1 MFHVKPLAE
10 RPYPARPNR
19 ATLNAQGEFG
29 TWGGPEYERAAS
41 GKHGRMKRRK
51 NVFLRWFD
59 ADWYRYLRTR
69 YPERLLFL
77 VPAVCALLA
86 WAGYAAVNAMG
97 SSSRAA
103 ESYVRL
109 DTTVIRTV
117 KVREHGKIVIKR
129 IPEIKHIY
137 AKPVTVMQTRTVQT
151 PGGTKV
157 VTEPVV
163 RYKPVYRRKVVIV
176 HGKPVTVNQ
185 IVTNTR
191 MLTNTQMLTVTNE
204 HTSTIINDHT
214 STVVNNQTVSQTV
227 NQTQTVTRTETAPV
241 VTVTQPPDTV
251 TVTET
256 QPPDTVTVT
265 TPGDTVT
272 VTVTETGP

>member
-1 MFHVKPLAE
+1 MA
-10 RPYPARPNR
+10 N
-19 ATLNAQGEFG
+19 
-29 TWGGPEYERAAS
+29 
-41 GKHGRMKRRK
+41 GR
-51 NVFLRWFD
+51 NWFLRWFD

-69 YPERLLFL
+69 YPERLLVL
-77 VPAVCALLA
+77 LPVLLALLG

-97 SSSRAA
+97 SSKPAA

-117 KVREHGKIVIKR
+117 KVREHGKVVIKR

-137 AKPVTVMQTRTVQT
+137 AKPTTVMETRTIQT

-157 VTEPVV
+157 VTRPVV
-163 RYKPVYRRKVVIV
+163 RYKPVYRRKVVLV
-176 HGKPVTVNQ
+176 HGKAVTVNQ

-191 MLTNTQMLTVTNE
+191 MLTDTQLLTVTNE
-204 HTSTIINDHT
+204 HTS
-214 STVVNNQTVSQTV
+214 VVVQNQTVNQTV
-227 NQTQTVTRTETAPV
+227 NQTQTLTKTETAPV
-241 VTVTQPPDTV
+241 VTVTLDPI
-251 TVTET
+251 TVTERDTVT

-272 VTVTETGP
+272 VTVTNTGP

>member
-1 MFHVKPLAE
+1 MA
-10 RPYPARPNR
+10 N
-19 ATLNAQGEFG
+19 
-29 TWGGPEYERAAS
+29 
-41 GKHGRMKRRK
+41 GR
-51 NVFLRWFD
+51 NWFLRWFD

-77 VPAVCALLA
+77 LPAVLSLLA

-97 SSSRAA
+97 SSSPAA
-103 ESYVRL
+103 DSYVRL

-157 VTEPVV
+157 VTEAVV
-163 RYKPVYRRKVVIV
+163 RYKPVYRRKVVLV

-191 MLTNTQMLTVTNE
+191 MLTDTQLLTVTNE
-204 HTSTIINDHT
+204 HTS
-214 STVVNNQTVSQTV
+214 VVVQNQTVNQTV
-227 NQTQTVTRTETAPV
+227 NQTQTLTKTETAPV
-241 VTVTQPPDTV
+241 VTVTPDPV
-251 TVTET
+251 TVTEHDTVT
-256 QPPDTVTVT
+256 QTPDTVTVT
-265 TPGDTVT
+265 TQGDPVTVT
-272 VTVTETGP
+272 VTVSDTSTGP

>member
-1 MFHVKPLAE
+1 MA
-10 RPYPARPNR
+10 N
-19 ATLNAQGEFG
+19 
-29 TWGGPEYERAAS
+29 
-41 GKHGRMKRRK
+41 GR
-51 NVFLRWFD
+51 NWLLRWFD

-77 VPAVCALLA
+77 LPVLLGLLA

-103 ESYVRL
+103 DSYVQL

-117 KVREHGKIVIKR
+117 KVREHGKVIIKR

-137 AKPVTVMQTRTVQT
+137 AKPVTVKQTRTVQT

-157 VTEPVV
+157 VTEAVV
-163 RYKPVYRRKVVIV
+163 RYKPVYRRKVVLV

-191 MLTNTQMLTVTNE
+191 MLTDTQLLTVTNE
-204 HTSTIINDHT
+204 HTISVVNEHT
-214 STVVNNQTVSQTV
+214 STVVNNQTVNQTV
-227 NQTQTVTRTETAPV
+227 NQTQTLTKTETAPV
-241 VTVTQPPDTV
+241 VTVTLPPDTV
-251 TVTET
+251 TEHATVT

-272 VTVTETGP
+272 VTVTSTGP

>member
-1 MFHVKPLAE
+1 MA
-10 RPYPARPNR
+10 N
-19 ATLNAQGEFG
+19 
-29 TWGGPEYERAAS
+29 
-41 GKHGRMKRRK
+41 GR
-51 NVFLRWFD
+51 NWFLRWFD

-77 VPAVCALLA
+77 LPAVLALLA

-97 SSSRAA
+97 SSSPAA
-103 ESYVRL
+103 DSYVRL

-117 KVREHGKIVIKR
+117 KVREHGKVVIKR

-137 AKPVTVMQTRTVQT
+137 AKPTTVMETRTVQT

-157 VTEPVV
+157 VTEAVV
-163 RYKPVYRRKVVIV
+163 HYKPVYRRKVVLV

-191 MLTNTQMLTVTNE
+191 MLTDTQMLTVTNE
-204 HTSTIINDHT
+204 HTS
-214 STVVNNQTVSQTV
+214 VVVQNQTVNQTV
-227 NQTQTVTRTETAPV
+227 NQTQTLTKTETAPV
-241 VTVTQPPDTV
+241 VTVTLDPI
-251 TVTET
+251 TVTEHETVT
-256 QPPDTVTVT
+256 QTPDTVTVT

-272 VTVTETGP
+272 VTVSDTSTGP

>member
-1 MFHVKPLAE
+1 MA
-10 RPYPARPNR
+10 N
-19 ATLNAQGEFG
+19 
-29 TWGGPEYERAAS
+29 
-41 GKHGRMKRRK
+41 GR
-51 NVFLRWFD
+51 NWFLRWFD

-77 VPAVCALLA
+77 LPAVLGLLA

-97 SSSRAA
+97 SSSPAA
-103 ESYVRL
+103 QSYVKL

-117 KVREHGKIVIKR
+117 KVREHGKVVIKR

-137 AKPVTVMQTRTVQT
+137 AKPVTVMQTHTVQT

-157 VTEPVV
+157 VTEAVV
-163 RYKPVYRRKVVIV
+163 RYKPVYRRKVVLV

-185 IVTNTR
+185 VVTNTR
-191 MLTNTQMLTVTNE
+191 MLTDTQLLTVTNE
-204 HTSTIINDHT
+204 HTS
-214 STVVNNQTVSQTV
+214 VVVQNQTVNQTV
-227 NQTQTVTRTETAPV
+227 NQTQTLTKTETAPI
-241 VTVTQPPDTV
+241 VTVTLDPI
-251 TVTET
+251 TVTEHETVT

-272 VTVTETGP
+272 VTVTDTSTGP

>member
-1 MFHVKPLAE
+1 MA
-10 RPYPARPNR
+10 N
-19 ATLNAQGEFG
+19 
-29 TWGGPEYERAAS
+29 
-41 GKHGRMKRRK
+41 GR
-51 NVFLRWFD
+51 NWFLRWFD

-77 VPAVCALLA
+77 LPVLLGLLA

-97 SSSRAA
+97 SGSRAA
-103 ESYVRL
+103 ESYVKL

-117 KVREHGKIVIKR
+117 KVREHGKVVIKR

-137 AKPVTVMQTRTVQT
+137 AKPVTVMQTHTVQT

-157 VTEPVV
+157 VTEAVV
-163 RYKPVYRRKVVIV
+163 RYKPVYRRKVVLV

-191 MLTNTQMLTVTNE
+191 MLTDTQMLTVTNE
-204 HTSTIINDHT
+204 HTN
-214 STVVNNQTVSQTV
+214 VVVQNQTVNQTV
-227 NQTQTVTRTETAPV
+227 NQTQTLTKTETAPV
-241 VTVTQPPDTV
+241 VTVTLDPI
-251 TVTET
+251 TVTEHETVT

-272 VTVTETGP
+272 VTVTDTSTGP

>member
-1 MFHVKPLAE
+1 MA
-10 RPYPARPNR
+10 N
-19 ATLNAQGEFG
+19 
-29 TWGGPEYERAAS
+29 
-41 GKHGRMKRRK
+41 GR
-51 NVFLRWFD
+51 NWLLRWFD

-77 VPAVCALLA
+77 LPVLLGLVA
-86 WAGYAAVNAMG
+86 WAGYAAVGAMG
-97 SSSRAA
+97 SSKPAA

-117 KVREHGKIVIKR
+117 KVREHGKVVIKR

-137 AKPVTVMQTRTVQT
+137 AKPVTVMRMRTVQT

-157 VTEPVV
+157 ITEPVV
-163 RYKPVYRRKVVIV
+163 RYKPVYRRKVVLV
-176 HGKPVTVNQ
+176 HGKAVTVNQ
-185 IVTNTR
+185 VVTNTR
-191 MLTNTQMLTVTNE
+191 MLTDTQMLTVTNE
-204 HTSTIINDHT
+204 HTVVNEHT

-227 NQTQTVTRTETAPV
+227 NQTQTLTKTETAPI
-241 VTVTQPPDTV
+241 VTVTLDPITV
-251 TVTET
+251 TQHETVT

-272 VTVTETGP
+272 VTVTTTDGGSGG

>member
-1 MFHVKPLAE
+1 MA
-10 RPYPARPNR
+10 N
-19 ATLNAQGEFG
+19 
-29 TWGGPEYERAAS
+29 
-41 GKHGRMKRRK
+41 GR
-51 NVFLRWFD
+51 NWFLRWFD

-77 VPAVCALLA
+77 APALLA
-86 WAGYAAVNAMG
+86 LLALAGYAAVNAMG
-97 SSSRAA
+97 SSSPAA
-103 ESYVRL
+103 ASYVRL

-117 KVREHGKIVIKR
+117 KVREHGKVVIKR

-151 PGGTKV
+151 PGWTKV
-157 VTEPVV
+157 VTEAVV
-163 RYKPVYRRKVVIV
+163 RYKPVYRRKVVFV

-191 MLTNTQMLTVTNE
+191 MLTDTQLLTVTNE
-204 HTSTIINDHT
+204 HTSIVVNDHT
-214 STVVNNQTVSQTV
+214 STVVQNQTV
-227 NQTQTVTRTETAPV
+227 NQTVNQTETVTKTETAPF
-241 VTVTQPPDTV
+241 VTISLPPDTV
-251 TVTET
+251 TVT

-272 VTVTETGP
+272 VTVTDTSTGP

>member
-1 MFHVKPLAE
+1 MA
-10 RPYPARPNR
+10 N
-19 ATLNAQGEFG
+19 
-29 TWGGPEYERAAS
+29 
-41 GKHGRMKRRK
+41 GR
-51 NVFLRWFD
+51 NWFLRWFD
-59 ADWYRYLRTR
+59 ANWYRYLRTR

-77 VPAVCALLA
+77 APALLA
-86 WAGYAAVNAMG
+86 LLALAGYAAVNAMG
-97 SSSRAA
+97 SSSPAA
-103 ESYVRL
+103 ASYVRL

-117 KVREHGKIVIKR
+117 KVREHGKVVIKR

-157 VTEPVV
+157 VTEAVV
-163 RYKPVYRRKVVIV
+163 RYKPVYRRKVVFV

-191 MLTNTQMLTVTNE
+191 MLTDTQLLTVTNE
-204 HTSTIINDHT
+204 HTSIVVNDHT
-214 STVVNNQTVSQTV
+214 STVVQNQTV
-227 NQTQTVTRTETAPV
+227 NQTVNQTETVTKTETAPF
-241 VTVTQPPDTV
+241 VTISLPPDTV
-251 TVTET
+251 TVT

-272 VTVTETGP
+272 VTVTDTSTGP

>member
-1 MFHVKPLAE
+1 MA
-10 RPYPARPNR
+10 N
-19 ATLNAQGEFG
+19 
-29 TWGGPEYERAAS
+29 
-41 GKHGRMKRRK
+41 GR
-51 NVFLRWFD
+51 NWFLRWFD
-59 ADWYRYLRTR
+59 ANWYRYLRTR

-77 VPAVCALLA
+77 VPALLALLA

-97 SSSRAA
+97 SGSPAA
-103 ESYVRL
+103 DSYVQI

-117 KVREHGKIVIKR
+117 KIRQHGKVVIKR

-137 AKPVTVMQTRTVQT
+137 AKPMTVMQTHTVQT
-151 PGGTKV
+151 PGGTKI

-163 RYKPVYRRKVVIV
+163 RYKPVYRRKVVLV
-176 HGKPVTVNQ
+176 HGKAVTVNQ

-191 MLTNTQMLTVTNE
+191 MLTDTQMLTVTNE
-204 HTSTIINDHT
+204 HTSTIVNDHL
-214 STVVNNQTVSQTV
+214 STVVQNQTVNQTV
-227 NQTQTVTRTETAPV
+227 NQTQTVTKTETAPV

-251 TVTET
+251 TVT

-272 VTVTETGP
+272 ITVTDTSTGP

>member
-1 MFHVKPLAE
+1 MC
-10 RPYPARPNR
+10 
-19 ATLNAQGEFG
+19 G
-29 TWGGPEYERAAS
+29 TWGGPRRW
-41 GKHGRMKRRK
+41 KHKVRECGRMANGR
-51 NVFLRWFD
+51 NWLLRWFD

-77 VPAVCALLA
+77 VPVVCALLA

-97 SSSRAA
+97 SSSAAA

-109 DTTVIRTV
+109 ETTVVRTV

-137 AKPVTVMQTRTVQT
+137 AKPVTLMQTRTVRT
-151 PGGTKV
+151 PGGTKI

-163 RYKPVYRRKVVIV
+163 RYKPVYRRKVVLV
-176 HGKPVTVNQ
+176 HGKPVTVKQ

-204 HTSTIINDHT
+204 HTSTIVNEHT
-214 STVVNNQTVSQTV
+214 STVVNSRTSTVVNNQTV

-251 TVTET
+251 TEQVTVT

-265 TPGDTVT
+265 PPPDTVT
-272 VTVTETGP
+272 VTVTTTDGGGGGG

>member
-1 MFHVKPLAE
+1 MAD
-10 RPYPARPNR
+10 
-19 ATLNAQGEFG
+19 
-29 TWGGPEYERAAS
+29 
-41 GKHGRMKRRK
+41 GR
-51 NVFLRWFD
+51 NWLVRWFD

-77 VPAVCALLA
+77 LPVLLGLVA
-86 WAGYAAVNAMG
+86 WAGYAAVSAMG
-97 SSSRAA
+97 SSKPATQ
-103 ESYVRL
+103 SYVRL
-109 DTTVIRTV
+109 DTTVVRTV
-117 KVREHGKIVIKR
+117 KVREHGKVVIKR

-151 PGGTKV
+151 PGGTKI

-185 IVTNTR
+185 IVTNTK
-191 MLTNTQMLTVTNE
+191 MLTDTQMLTVTNE
-204 HTSTIINDHT
+204 HT
-214 STVVNNQTVSQTV
+214 VVNNQTVNQTV
-227 NQTQTVTRTETAPV
+227 NQTQTLTKTETAPA
-241 VTVTQPPDTV
+241 VTVTLDPV
-251 TVTET
+251 TVTEHETVT

-272 VTVTETGP
+272 VTVTSTGP

>member
-1 MFHVKPLAE
+1 M
-10 RPYPARPNR
+10 PN
-19 ATLNAQGEFG
+19 
-29 TWGGPEYERAAS
+29 
-41 GKHGRMKRRK
+41 GR
-51 NVFLRWFD
+51 NWFLRWFD

-77 VPAVCALLA
+77 LPVLLGLVA

-97 SSSRAA
+97 SSPQAA

-117 KVREHGKIVIKR
+117 KVREHGKVVIKR

-137 AKPVTVMQTRTVQT
+137 AKPVTVLQTHTVKT
-151 PGGTKV
+151 PGGVKV

-163 RYKPVYRRKVVIV
+163 RYKPVYRRKVVLV

-191 MLTNTQMLTVTNE
+191 MLTDTQLLTVTNE
-204 HTSTIINDHT
+204 HTSTVVNDHT
-214 STVVNNQTVSQTV
+214 STVVNNQTV
-227 NQTQTVTRTETAPV
+227 NQTQTLTKTQTAPV
-241 VTVTQPPDTV
+241 VTVTLPPDTV
-251 TVTET
+251 TEHETVT

-272 VTVTETGP
+272 VTITDTSTGP

>member
-1 MFHVKPLAE
+1 MA
-10 RPYPARPNR
+10 N
-19 ATLNAQGEFG
+19 
-29 TWGGPEYERAAS
+29 
-41 GKHGRMKRRK
+41 GR
-51 NVFLRWFD
+51 NWFLRWFD

-77 VPAVCALLA
+77 LPAVLALLA

-97 SSSRAA
+97 SSSPAA
-103 ESYVRL
+103 DSYVRL

-117 KVREHGKIVIKR
+117 KVREHGKVVIKR
-129 IPEIKHIY
+129 IPEIKHIF
-137 AKPVTVMQTRTVQT
+137 AKPTTVMQTRTVQT

-157 VTEPVV
+157 VTEAVV
-163 RYKPVYRRKVVIV
+163 RYKPVYRRKVVLV

-191 MLTNTQMLTVTNE
+191 MLTDTQMLTVTNE
-204 HTSTIINDHT
+204 HTS
-214 STVVNNQTVSQTV
+214 VVVQNQTVNQTV
-227 NQTQTVTRTETAPV
+227 NQTQTLTKTETAPV
-241 VTVTQPPDTV
+241 VTVTLDPI
-251 TVTET
+251 TVTEHETVT

-272 VTVTETGP
+272 VTVSDTSTGP

>member
-1 MFHVKPLAE
+1 MA
-10 RPYPARPNR
+10 N
-19 ATLNAQGEFG
+19 
-29 TWGGPEYERAAS
+29 
-41 GKHGRMKRRK
+41 GK
-51 NVFLRWFD
+51 NWLLRWFD

-77 VPAVCALLA
+77 VPALLALLA

-97 SSSRAA
+97 SSKPAA
-103 ESYVRL
+103 DSYVRL

-117 KVREHGKIVIKR
+117 KVKEHGKVVIKR

-137 AKPVTVMQTRTVQT
+137 AKPTTVMETRTVQT

-163 RYKPVYRRKVVIV
+163 RYRPVYRRKVVVV
-176 HGKPVTVNQ
+176 HGKAVTVNQ
-185 IVTNTR
+185 VVTNTR
-191 MLTNTQMLTVTNE
+191 MLTDTQMLTVTNE
-204 HTSTIINDHT
+204 HTSTVVNERT
-214 STVVNNQTVSQTV
+214 NTVVQNQTVNQTV
-227 NQTQTVTRTETAPV
+227 NQTQTQTLTKTETAPV

-251 TVTET
+251 TEHETVTL
-256 QPPDTVTVT
+256 PPDTVTVT

-272 VTVTETGP
+272 VTVTTDGGGGGG

>member
-1 MFHVKPLAE
+1 MA
-10 RPYPARPNR
+10 N
-19 ATLNAQGEFG
+19 
-29 TWGGPEYERAAS
+29 
-41 GKHGRMKRRK
+41 GR
-51 NVFLRWFD
+51 NWFLRWFD

-77 VPAVCALLA
+77 APALLA
-86 WAGYAAVNAMG
+86 LLAFAGYAAVNAMG
-97 SSSRAA
+97 SSSPAA
-103 ESYVRL
+103 ASYVRL

-117 KVREHGKIVIKR
+117 KVREHGKVVIKR

-157 VTEPVV
+157 VTEAVV
-163 RYKPVYRRKVVIV
+163 RYKPVYRRKVVFV
-176 HGKPVTVNQ
+176 HGKPVTVNE

-191 MLTNTQMLTVTNE
+191 MLTDTQLLTVTNE
-204 HTSTIINDHT
+204 HTSIVVNDHT
-214 STVVNNQTVSQTV
+214 STVVQNQTV
-227 NQTQTVTRTETAPV
+227 NQTVNQTETVTKTEIAPI
-241 VTVTQPPDTV
+241 VTISLPPDTV
-251 TVTET
+251 TVT

-272 VTVTETGP
+272 VTVTGTSTGP

>member
-1 MFHVKPLAE
+1 MA
-10 RPYPARPNR
+10 N
-19 ATLNAQGEFG
+19 
-29 TWGGPEYERAAS
+29 
-41 GKHGRMKRRK
+41 GR
-51 NVFLRWFD
+51 NWFLRWFD

-77 VPAVCALLA
+77 LPAVLALLA

-97 SSSRAA
+97 SSSPAA
-103 ESYVRL
+103 DSYVRL

-117 KVREHGKIVIKR
+117 KVREHGKVVIKR
-129 IPEIKHIY
+129 IPEIKHIF
-137 AKPVTVMQTRTVQT
+137 AKPTTVMQTRTVQT

-157 VTEPVV
+157 VTEAVV
-163 RYKPVYRRKVVIV
+163 RYKSVYRRKVVLV

-191 MLTNTQMLTVTNE
+191 MLTDTQMLTVTNE
-204 HTSTIINDHT
+204 HTS
-214 STVVNNQTVSQTV
+214 VVVQNQTVNQTV
-227 NQTQTVTRTETAPV
+227 NQTQTLTKTETAPV
-241 VTVTQPPDTV
+241 VTVTLDPI
-251 TVTET
+251 TVTEHETVT

-272 VTVTETGP
+272 VTVSDTSTGP

>member
-1 MFHVKPLAE
+1 MA
-10 RPYPARPNR
+10 N
-19 ATLNAQGEFG
+19 
-29 TWGGPEYERAAS
+29 
-41 GKHGRMKRRK
+41 GR
-51 NVFLRWFD
+51 NWFLRWFD

-77 VPAVCALLA
+77 LPVLLPLLA

-97 SSSRAA
+97 SSPRAA

-117 KVREHGKIVIKR
+117 KVREHGKVVIKR

-137 AKPVTVMQTRTVQT
+137 AKPVTVMRTRTVQT

-163 RYKPVYRRKVVIV
+163 RYRPVYRRKVVLV

-185 IVTNTR
+185 VVTNTR
-191 MLTNTQMLTVTNE
+191 MLTDTQLLTVTNE
-204 HTSTIINDHT
+204 RT
-214 STVVNNQTVSQTV
+214 STVVNERTSTVVQNQTV
-227 NQTQTVTRTETAPV
+227 NQTQTFTKTETAPV
-241 VTVTQPPDTV
+241 VTITLPPDTVTEHETVTQPPDTV
-251 TVTET
+251 TVTT
-256 QPPDTVTVT
+256 S
-265 TPGDTVT
+265 GDTVT
-272 VTVTETGP
+272 VTVTSTGGGGGG

>member
-1 MFHVKPLAE
+1 MA
-10 RPYPARPNR
+10 N
-19 ATLNAQGEFG
+19 
-29 TWGGPEYERAAS
+29 
-41 GKHGRMKRRK
+41 GR
-51 NVFLRWFD
+51 NWFLRWFD

-77 VPAVCALLA
+77 LPAVLALLA

-97 SSSRAA
+97 SSSPAA
-103 ESYVRL
+103 DSYVRL

-117 KVREHGKIVIKR
+117 KVREHGRVVIKR
-129 IPEIKHIY
+129 IPEINHIF
-137 AKPVTVMQTRTVQT
+137 AKPTTVMQTRTVQT

-157 VTEPVV
+157 VTEAVV
-163 RYKPVYRRKVVIV
+163 RYKPVYRRKVVLV

-191 MLTNTQMLTVTNE
+191 MLTDTQMLTVTNE
-204 HTSTIINDHT
+204 HTS
-214 STVVNNQTVSQTV
+214 VVVQNQTVNQTV
-227 NQTQTVTRTETAPV
+227 NQTQTLTKTETAPV
-241 VTVTQPPDTV
+241 VTVTLDPI
-251 TVTET
+251 TVTEHETVT

-272 VTVTETGP
+272 VTVSDTSTGP

>member
-1 MFHVKPLAE
+1 MA
-10 RPYPARPNR
+10 N
-19 ATLNAQGEFG
+19 
-29 TWGGPEYERAAS
+29 
-41 GKHGRMKRRK
+41 GR
-51 NVFLRWFD
+51 NWFLRWFD

-77 VPAVCALLA
+77 APALLA
-86 WAGYAAVNAMG
+86 LLALAGYAAVNAMG
-97 SSSRAA
+97 SSSPAA
-103 ESYVRL
+103 ASYVRL

-117 KVREHGKIVIKR
+117 KVREHGKVVIKR

-157 VTEPVV
+157 VTEAVV
-163 RYKPVYRRKVVIV
+163 RYKPVYRRKVVFV

-191 MLTNTQMLTVTNE
+191 MLTDTQLLTVTNE
-204 HTSTIINDHT
+204 HTSIVVNDHT
-214 STVVNNQTVSQTV
+214 STVVQNQTV
-227 NQTQTVTRTETAPV
+227 NQTVNQTETVTKTETAPF
-241 VTVTQPPDTV
+241 VTISLPPDTV
-251 TVTET
+251 TVT

-272 VTVTETGP
+272 VTVTDTSTGP